1 LSESAAKFAQGRWEG
16 QTLIR
21 MDFDPV
27 VERLVDK
34 EVQNVNNGLDG
45 ADQSD
50 SEIEEI
56 EAEPRRPI
64 AAGFK
69 RSSDGVNNGDQAEF
83 PEELDESFLC
93 PLCSCR
99 IPLQK
104 VVSMPACYCLFCDS
118 CLQSVV
124 ERELR
129 GTPMKARENG
139 WHIACPSQTCQG
151 KLTAA
156 DCQVSLLSIPSF
168 PTQGWQHRNLLLRW
182 ISVETAEAE
191 LLQTAPWSIISL
203 QLESC
208 AMCFLTIKD
217 LFIAL
222 CGSLILVPFLKSNP
236 CARAGNCSQCLPA
249 LVRGCK

>member
-1 LSESAAKFAQGRWEG
+1 MLAIIFGEIAAKYAQGRWHG
-16 QTLIR
+16 QTLVR
-21 MDFDPV
+21 MDFDPI
-27 VERLVDK
+27 VERLVGK
-34 EVQNVNNGLDG
+34 EVHNVVNRLDG

-64 AAGFK
+64 AAGLK
-69 RSSDGVNNGDQAEF
+69 RSSDGVKNEVQAKP

-93 PLCSCR
+93 PLCSRR

-129 GTPMKARENG
+129 GTPMKAREDG
-139 WHIACPSQTCQG
+139 WHMACPSQTCQG

-156 DCQVSLLSIPSF
+156 DCQVSLLSNPGLAA
-168 PTQGWQHRNLLLRW
+168 PQLA
-182 ISVETAEAE
+182 AEG
-191 LLQTAPWSIISL
+191 
-203 QLESC
+203 
-208 AMCFLTIKD
+208 D
-217 LFIAL
+217 
-222 CGSLILVPFLKSNP
+222 
-236 CARAGNCSQCLPA
+236 
-249 LVRGCK
+249 